1 MKPFQLP
8 EHGFPIHFLRNCCF
22 GKIQC
27 HLERKGDLQ
36 CPSSPLPST
45 GDTTAAL
52 EFTISSLGAALPHFR
67 APHIIALKMQH
78 TRDAPLTSSHR
89 PPKTPRAPAWNRAA
103 QLPLTFQ
110 RGRQSLGFQCPP
122 SLMEGSLE
130 KNWWISS
137 MVISLIFTS
146 MGPSAEWEKQRGVR
160 NCCGPG
166 AAPCCIPVLH
176 PQHPSS
182 FLQHQQ
188 KQLENAAD
196 VTPPSPQPSWLLLDA
211 ALHESPTYMRA
222 QMQLGYPS
230 TPPCMFPAD

>member
-89 PPKTPRAPAWNRAA
+89 PPKTPRAPAWNRTQGCPAPTYLPARQAVTRLPVPSQPDGRVFREELVDILHGDLTHIYINGALCRVGEAA
-103 QLPLTFQ
+103 GGEELLWSWGSTLLHP
-110 RGRQSLGFQCPP
+110 CPP
-122 SLMEGSLE
+122 SPAPKFFSPAPA
-130 KNWWISS
+130 KTIR
-137 MVISLIFTS
+137 
-146 MGPSAEWEKQRGVR
+146 K
-160 NCCGPG
+160 CC
-166 AAPCCIPVLH
+166 
-176 PQHPSS
+176 
-182 FLQHQQ
+182 
-188 KQLENAAD
+188 
-196 VTPPSPQPSWLLLDA
+196 
-211 ALHESPTYMRA
+211 
-222 QMQLGYPS
+222 
-230 TPPCMFPAD
+230 